1 MRSKFTVDVA
11 NMRFRYKNTCVS
23 ERQILL
29 HGETVPIETCSKH
42 PQSPRRHAR
51 LRTRTRCATTST
63 TSSGESLKILRKPV
77 KLKSISSMLCSGRP
91 HQILMP
97 DFTSRTNDQIVK
109 DIADFERETDD
120 LDEAF
125 EKVEQFWKAELK
137 FCPGMEDESMGDES
151 LTDKGESFEV

>member
-1 MRSKFTVDVA
+1 
-11 NMRFRYKNTCVS
+11 
-23 ERQILL
+23 
-29 HGETVPIETCSKH
+29 
-42 PQSPRRHAR
+42 
-51 LRTRTRCATTST
+51 
-63 TSSGESLKILRKPV
+63 
-77 KLKSISSMLCSGRP
+77 
-91 HQILMP
+91 MP